1 VEILG
6 WILFSVG
13 IVLTCLT
20 VWRGR
25 RAGDSAKTIFD
36 EAIETG
42 IISILALSFILPGR
56 VGVGIAIAAGML
68 MSVRSLA
75 VRRHKTRA
83 RS

>member
-1 VEILG
+1 MLG

-25 RAGDSAKTIFD
+25 RAGDSAKTVFD
-36 EAIETG
+36 DAIETS
-42 IISILALSFILPGR
+42 IVPILALSFVLPGR
-56 VGVGIAIAAGML
+56 VGEGIAIAAGML
-68 MSVRSLA
+68 IVARSLV
-75 VRRHKTRA
+75 VRRHKARA